1 MIEVPCVVTD
11 ASVALKWG
19 LDDEEHVAQAVALRD
34 DWVLYKKYRLVA
46 PSLFYYEVIN
56 GLRTAVL
63 RGRITQELGAEIL
76 KNILGIGVLLVDP
89 EAEHIYRLACGY
101 GIAAYDA
108 AYLALA
114 EALDSPLWTGDKPFY
129 RAVHGKAS
137 RVRWIGDY
145 PGE

>member
-1 MIEVPCVVTD
+1 MRGITYVVID

-19 LDDEEHVAQAVALRD
+19 LDDEEYVAQAVALRD
-34 DWVLYKKYRLVA
+34 DWVLYKKHRPVA

-63 RGRITQELGAEIL
+63 RKRIAQKVGAEIL
-76 KNILGIGVLLVDP
+76 RGILDIGVLLVDP
-89 EAEHIYRLACGY
+89 EAEHLYRLACDY

-114 EALDSPLWTGDKPFY
+114 EALDCPLWTGDRSFY
-129 RAVHGKAS
+129 LAVHGKNP

-145 PGE
+145 ARG

>member
-34 DWVLYKKYRLVA
+34 DWVLYKKYLLVA

>member
-1 MIEVPCVVTD
+1 MIEIPYVIVD

-34 DWVLYKKYRLVA
+34 DWVLYKKHRLVA

-63 RGRITQELGAEIL
+63 RGRIAQELGAEIL

-89 EAEHIYRLACGY
+89 EAERIYRLACNY
-101 GIAAYDA
+101 GIVVYDA

-114 EALDSPLWTGDKPFY
+114 KVLDCPLWTGDRPFY
-129 RAVHGKAS
+129 RAVHGKEP

-145 PGE
+145 TGK

>member
-1 MIEVPCVVTD
+1 MIEISYVVVD

-34 DWVLYKKYRLVA
+34 DWVLYKKHRLVA

-76 KNILGIGVLLVDP
+76 RNILGIGVLLVDP
-89 EAEHIYRLACGY
+89 EAERIYRLACNH

-114 EALDSPLWTGDKPFY
+114 EALDCLLWTGDKSFY
-129 RAVHGKAS
+129 HAVHEKEP

-145 PGE
+145 TGE